1 MSHILQRLGPR
12 FKDEVRDVVEGSLE
26 EGYIRGARHR
36 FNKSVPSKERNEFTS
51 KLIKHISWLN
61 SPEGRRAS
69 TSNGSSP
76 LTVMSDVIEMVLLYA
91 QEQKFSP
98 LQVLDIGFRRAAS
111 VLSSPPEF
119 QMISDILK
127 IVLDEADKA
136 LESGMTVVGYIDPDS
151 RKTSREIEGHL
162 KAYEG
167 EYRRRA
173 SLENDTAW
181 VHFEK
186 ASEATEFS
194 EYLRGLK
201 VEVIENFVVP
211 TKQPV
216 SHDFSPLKLSIMRAI
231 WEHTNH
237 GPLDFDAVIEA
248 IKDGKKH
255 YPIFDAGKQA
265 DAILDVLATPND
277 DMLLGGCVEAN
288 TIGGLAWDPEQS
300 LVLEDVRDIYKAMMR
315 EARQPGSVSS
325 AVRGRPIK

>member
-12 FKDEVRDVVEGSLE
+12 FKDEVRDAVEGSLE
-26 EGYIRGARHR
+26 EGHIRGARHR
-36 FNKSVPSKERNEFTS
+36 FNKAVSSKERNEFTS
-51 KLIKHISWLN
+51 KLIKHLSWLN

-69 TSNGSSP
+69 TRNGSSP

-111 VLSSPPEF
+111 VLSSPPDFEI
-119 QMISDILK
+119 ISDILK
-127 IVLDEADKA
+127 LVLDEADEA
-136 LESGMTVVGYIDPDS
+136 LERGMTVVGYIDPDS
-151 RKTSREIEGHL
+151 RKTGRAIEDHL

-167 EYRRRA
+167 EYRKRG
-173 SLENDTAW
+173 SLEDDTKW

-186 ASEATEFS
+186 ASEAIDFS

-201 VEVIENFVVP
+201 VGVIENFVVP
-211 TKQPV
+211 TQIPV

-231 WEHTNH
+231 WEHTSH

-255 YPIFDAGKQA
+255 YPIFDAERQA

-288 TIGGLAWDPEQS
+288 TMGGLAWDPEQS
-300 LVLEDVRDIYKAMMR
+300 MVLEDVRDVYKAMMK
-315 EARQPGSVSS
+315 EARHPGSVSS
-325 AVRGRPIK
+325 AVRGRLLK